1 MSVTTQHPEYIA
13 AVADWQLMADALNGD
28 RAVKARGTLY
38 LPKTAGMIEAEAMS
52 TDPAAAGALYQAY
65 KERAEYPLWVKDALR
80 TMMGMVS
87 RLEPEISLP
96 PRMESM
102 LSAVT
107 SDGFGPQHLFLRVCA
122 ALLVKGR
129 FVLLCDIDD
138 SGRPYIATYDAE
150 SAINWRESS
159 IGGRQ
164 DLIMAVLQES
174 RDDPGNDEFSHQT
187 ETVYRVLS
195 LTDFGC
201 RVRLLNE
208 SGAPIEDEA
217 LLGKSGPDQM
227 VPLDFLPL
235 VFAGSTANSP
245 KVDEIPLLTMARAAL
260 TYYRLSAD
268 YYQSMH
274 YTAHPQ
280 PVVKGLD
287 DADLRVTGPMA
298 AWTLPPD
305 GDAFYL
311 EFTGAGVEKTHE
323 AMQDQR
329 NAALEAGARVIDTQQ
344 QESGDARRARQDD
357 QHATLHGVVMQSAA
371 AVEQSFRY
379 LAEWMGE
386 NLGDVAFRVVPKFS
400 AETVDSAMLQIVG
413 NLVLAGEIPR
423 QVLYGSLRKASLT
436 ELSDDELDALRDV
449 GQLPGAA

>member
-1 MSVTTQHPEYIA
+1 MTVTTQHPEYIA
-13 AVADWQLMADALNGD
+13 AADDWQLMADALKGD
-28 RAVKARGTLY
+28 RAVKARGTTY

-52 TDPAAAGALYQAY
+52 AELAATGALYCSY
-65 KERAEYPLWVKDALR
+65 KDKADYPLWVKDSLR

-96 PRMESM
+96 PRMGSL
-102 LSAVT
+102 LSAAT
-107 SDGFGPQHLFLRVCA
+107 GDGFGPQQLFLRVCS

-138 SGRPYIATYDAE
+138 AGQPYIATYDAE
-150 SAINWRESS
+150 SAINWRESDL
-159 IGGRQ
+159 GGRQ
-164 DLIMAVLQES
+164 DLTMAVLQES
-174 RDDPGNDEFSHQT
+174 RDDPSNDEFSHLT
-187 ETVYRVLS
+187 ETVYRVIDLA
-195 LTDFGC
+195 DGGC
-201 RVRLLNE
+201 RVRVLNA
-208 SGAPIEDEA
+208 SGAPVEDEESI
-217 LLGKSGPDQM
+217 GKQGPSEL

-260 TYYRLSAD
+260 NYYRLSAD
-268 YYQSMH
+268 YYQSLH

-287 DADLRVTGPMA
+287 DGDLRVTGPMA
-298 AWTLPPD
+298 AWILPAD

-311 EFTGAGVEKTHE
+311 EFTGAGVEKTRE

-329 NAALEAGARVIDTQQ
+329 SAALEAGARVIDTQQ

-357 QHATLHGVVMQSAA
+357 QHATLHSVVMQAAA
-371 AVEQSFRY
+371 AVEQAFRY

-386 NLGDVAFRVVPKFS
+386 NPDDVAFRVVPKFS
-400 AETVDSAMLQIVG
+400 TEVVDAALLQIVG
-413 NLVLAGEIPR
+413 NLVLAGEVPR
-423 QVLYGSLRKASLT
+423 QVLHGALRKAGLT
-436 ELSDDELDALRDV
+436 ELDDAELESLRDV
-449 GQLPGAA
+449 GGMPEVV